1 MLIKPQSFYLTC
13 NVGTLLNVKIG
24 FGGGCHWCA
33 EAVFLALKGV
43 KIVDQGWIAS
53 EGENVS
59 LSEAVIV
66 HFNPEDIPLKILIE
80 VHLKTHKSSSNYGM
94 RSKYR
99 STIYYFQDSEE
110 QIIQHNLDSLKSE
123 FYKDNITKVLPF
135 KQFKKSHEAIQ
146 NYYFKS
152 PEKPFC
158 QTYIKPKLKLV
169 LENYSAYMSSEKL
182 KNLK

>member
-1 MLIKPQSFYLTC
+1 MLIKPQSFYLIC

-43 KIVDQGWIAS
+43 KKVDQGWIAS

-110 QIIQHNLDSLKSE
+110 QIIKHNLDSLKSE
-123 FYKDNITKVLPF
+123 FYKDNITKVLPLNNLRSRMRRF
-135 KQFKKSHEAIQ
+135 RITISRV
-146 NYYFKS
+146 
-152 PEKPFC
+152 
-158 QTYIKPKLKLV
+158 PKNHFLKLI
-169 LENYSAYMSSEKL
+169 
-182 KNLK
+182 